1 MKNQTYI
8 PYVVE
13 QTNRGERS
21 YDIYSR
27 LLKERIIFLG
37 DAINNHISSLVIAQM
52 LYLQAEDSDSDI
64 NLYINSPGGEITSG
78 LAILDTMQF
87 VKPDITTICVGQASS
102 MAAILLAGGTKGK
115 RSALPNSRVMIH
127 QPLGGVEGQAADI
140 DIHAKEMVKTRD
152 RLNHILA
159 DFTGQSVDKVAEDS
173 DRNFFMDPEEAQ
185 DYGIIDNIMNKK

>member
-37 DAINNHISSLVIAQM
+37 DAINNHVSSLVIAQM

-115 RSALPNSRVMIH
+115 RAALPNSRVMIH

-185 DYGIIDNIMNKK
+185 NYGIIDNIMNKK

>member
-115 RSALPNSRVMIH
+115 RAALPNSRVMIH

>member
-37 DAINNHISSLVIAQM
+37 DAINNHVSSLVIAQM

>member
-37 DAINNHISSLVIAQM
+37 NPINNHVSSLVIAQM
-52 LYLQAEDSDSDI
+52 LYLQAEDADSDI
-64 NLYINSPGGEITSG
+64 NLYINCPGGEITSG

-87 VKPDITTICVGQASS
+87 VKPDVTTICMGQASS

-127 QPLGGVEGQAADI
+127 QPLGGVEGQATDI
-140 DIHAKEMVKTRD
+140 DIHAREIVKTKD
-152 RLNHILA
+152 KLNQILA
-159 DFTGQSVDKVAEDS
+159 DFTGQDVEKVAEDS
-173 DRNFFMDPEEAQ
+173 DRNFFMDPQEAKK
-185 DYGIIDNIMNKK
+185 YGIIDNIMKK

>member
-37 DAINNHISSLVIAQM
+37 DAINNHVSSLVIAQM

-115 RSALPNSRVMIH
+115 RAALPNSRVMIH